1 MTNKTYRKI
10 LSANDAGETKSHQ
23 AGMLIPKADHEF
35 RAFLGEL
42 NPKIK
47 NPRKTICCLNEHGE
61 KIELH
66 FIYYNNK
73 LHDENGTRNEFRL
86 TCLTGYLRQSGA
98 KSGDELELSK
108 DEGQDFFNLRLIV
121 NSQPEDGRF
130 EASNRI
136 VLRGWRRIH

>member
-1 MTNKTYRKI
+1 MTKKTYRKT
-10 LSANDAGETKSHQ
+10 LSANDAGETKTHQ

-42 NPKIK
+42 DPTIK
-47 NPRKTICCLNEHGE
+47 NPRKTISCLNEHGE
-61 KIELH
+61 EVELQ

-108 DEGQDFFNLRLIV
+108 EEDQTFFQMKLISNNNSDEPIDET
-121 NSQPEDGRF
+121 P
-130 EASNRI
+130 NRI